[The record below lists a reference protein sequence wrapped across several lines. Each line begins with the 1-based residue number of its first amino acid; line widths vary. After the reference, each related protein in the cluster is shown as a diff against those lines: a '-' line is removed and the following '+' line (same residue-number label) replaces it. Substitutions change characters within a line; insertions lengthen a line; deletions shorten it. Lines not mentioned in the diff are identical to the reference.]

1 MSVPDFL
8 AWNAPGGQK
17 WQLIDGEPQAMA
29 PANRTHGSLQ
39 TELGWLL
46 TSHFR
51 AVGLPCVAVTEPGIV
66 PRALAANNVR
76 IPDLAVTCTSYDVE
90 EATLRD
96 PILIVEI
103 LSPSNAAETW
113 TNIWAYTS
121 IPSVRE
127 ILILHT
133 TQICADLLR
142 RDPNGNW
149 PETPTTIAQG
159 DLALESVTLSVP
171 LASLYRATRLARPT

>member
-8 AWNAPGGQK
+8 AWNAPAGHR
-17 WQLIDGEPQAMA
+17 WQLIDGEPKAMA

-39 TELGWLL
+39 TQLGWLL

-51 AVGLPCVAVTEPGIV
+51 ATALPCVAVTEPGIV

-76 IPDLAVTCTSYDVE
+76 IPDLAVTCTGYVTE
-90 EATLRD
+90 EATLSD
-96 PILIVEI
+96 PVLIVEI
-103 LSPSNAAETW
+103 LSPSNEAETW
-113 TNIWAYTS
+113 SNIWAYSS

-133 TQICADLLR
+133 TAINADLLR
-142 RDPNGNW
+142 RDADGNW
-149 PETPTTIAQG
+149 PE
-159 DLALESVTLSVP
+159 VP
-171 LASLYRATRLARPT
+171 LRSRRATWCWKASR